1 MTDNKKFKLELAMVL
16 NKNGIDEGLNIP
28 DYILAKHLFNHL
40 KNIEDMNN
48 LNNLHQNLLPI
59 LEIMK

>member
-1 MTDNKKFKLELAMVL
+1 MTDNKKFKLELASVL
-16 NKNGIDEGLNIP
+16 NNNGIDNKLNIP

-40 KNIEDMNN
+40 KNLEDMNN

-59 LEIMK
+59 LDIMK

>member
-16 NKNGIDEGLNIP
+16 SNNGIDGRLNIP

>member
-16 NKNGIDEGLNIP
+16 NKNGIDVRLNIP
-28 DYILAKHLFNHL
+28 DYILAKHVFNHL

>member
-16 NKNGIDEGLNIP
+16 SNNGIDERLNIP

>member
-16 NKNGIDEGLNIP
+16 SNNGIDTRLNIP

>member
-1 MTDNKKFKLELAMVL
+1 MTDNKKFKLELAIVL
-16 NKNGIDEGLNIP
+16 SNNGIDERLNIP

>member
-16 NKNGIDEGLNIP
+16 SNNVIDERLNIP